1 MPESAIKRY
10 LPYTDRKGADV
21 SIADYDKIPNRFLS
35 TSVSKESQFE
45 RPYLGPGYRLMNLAP
60 PLTVAAPPIQA
71 PVFNML
77 NFLPWKFSSLTP
89 WEFSPWTPWP
99 PWPKIESP
107 DLPPTPWTPPRI
119 GSTRWLRYTRI
130 GFPPECSISLFPNS
144 GGCVGSGEEFSVR
157 VDFLGLFVTRGGVNI
172 TSRGEGEV
180 TIGQPETEGISQR
193 ATGVMGETAGVS
205 IICATYQ
212 ASYIALY
219 SFEYQKN
226 SSLVFGSV
234 GTIRVHSKH
243 TGTLDVVPHEL
254 WRNHSIQ
261 KAKVTLDCGCD
272 EFENCDAD
280 ECVACNYTIDEGT
293 TPQTIG
299 ADDNVTVTF
308 IPAGDCLES
317 STFSWSIEYPG
328 TPSQYGK
335 GFSVDA
341 ATTGSPSVGIT
352 TVSGDGVAF
361 VVMEDECGNTAKYE
375 LRCTA
380 GNWKLCVNNLTGTC
394 TDSEYCDPTDY
405 LVVTIDLHETG
416 AAGENHWSQI
426 YSECRNC
433 EYPACRGGSP
443 ECESRT
449 CSAPWFTKVVGCA
462 CDYLLRK
469 LWYWGR

>member
-10 LPYTDRKGADV
+10 LPYTDKKGFDV
-21 SIADYDKIPNRFLS
+21 SLADYAKIPNRFLG
-35 TSVSKESQFE
+35 TSSSKESQFE
-45 RPYLGPGYRLMNLAP
+45 KPFLGPGYRQMHLAP
-60 PLTVAAPPIQA
+60 PLTVAAPPTQD
-71 PVFNML
+71 
-77 NFLPWKFSSLTP
+77 LPFSTP
-89 WEFSPWTPWP
+89 GLSPWRFSPWTPWP
-99 PWPKIESP
+99 PWPKIEFQRP
-107 DLPPTPWTPPRI
+107 LPSPWTPPRK
-119 GSTRWLRYTRI
+119 GTSRWLRYTEI
-130 GFPPECSISLFPNS
+130 GFPPECSVSLWPNS
-144 GGCVGSGEEFSVR
+144 GGCVGSGEEFTVD
-157 VDFLGLFVTRGGVNI
+157 VDFIGSYVTQSGVNI

-180 TIGQPETEGISQR
+180 SIGQPEAAHGSQR
-193 ATGVMGETAGVS
+193 ATGIMGEAAGVS
-205 IICATYQ
+205 IICATYE
-212 ASYIALY
+212 ASYMALY

-226 SSLVFGSV
+226 SSLVFGAA
-234 GTIRVHSKH
+234 GTVRVNSKR

-254 WRNHSIQ
+254 WRNHTSQ
-261 KAKVTLDCGCD
+261 VAKVTLDCGCD

-308 IPAGDCLES
+308 VPAENCLES

-328 TPSQYGK
+328 TPNQYGK

-341 ATTGSPSVGIT
+341 ATTGAPSVGIT

-394 TDSEYCDPTDY
+394 TDSEYCDPLDT
-405 LVVTIDLHETG
+405 LVEDIVLVETG
-416 AAGENHWSQI
+416 ETGENHWSQV
-426 YSECRNC
+426 YTRCRNC
-433 EYPACRGGSP
+433 PYPECRAGS
-443 ECESRT
+443 EGCESRT
-449 CSAPWFTKVVGCA
+449 CSAPWFTKVMECGCN
-462 CDYLLRK
+462 YLLQR

>member
-10 LPYTDRKGADV
+10 LPYTDKKGFDV
-21 SIADYDKIPNRFLS
+21 SLADYAKIPNRFLG
-35 TSVSKESQFE
+35 TSSSKESQFE
-45 RPYLGPGYRLMNLAP
+45 RPFLGPGYRQMHLAP
-60 PLTVAAPPIQA
+60 PLTVAAPPTQDLA
-71 PVFNML
+71 FNTPG
-77 NFLPWKFSSLTP
+77 LPP
-89 WEFSPWTPWP
+89 WRFSPWTPWP
-99 PWPKIESP
+99 PWPKVPSP
-107 DLPPTPWTPPRI
+107 RPLPSPWVPPRE
-119 GSTRWLRYTRI
+119 GSSRWLKFTVL
-130 GFPPECSISLFPNS
+130 FPPPSCEISLWPNS
-144 GGCVGSGEEFSVR
+144 GGCVGSGEEF
-157 VDFLGLFVTRGGVNI
+157 DIDIDIDGVFSSPGTAII
-172 TSRGEGEV
+172 TTSGEGEV
-180 TIGQPETEGISQR
+180 STTSPQR
-193 ATGVMGETAGVS
+193 NVGGFSSTGEMGDVAGVS
-205 IICATYQ
+205 VICAEVDMTYLK
-212 ASYIALY
+212 SH
-219 SFEYQKN
+219 SFEFRSGTRPMWSKQ
-226 SSLVFGSV
+226 SMGFVLVGA
-234 GTIRVHSKH
+234 TKI
-243 TGTLDVVPHEL
+243 PPL
-254 WRNHSIQ
+254 WRNEKIEEAQ
-261 KAKVTLDCGCD
+261 ITLDCGCD
-272 EFENCDAD
+272 QFENCDAD
-280 ECVACNYTIDEGT
+280 VCVACNYTVDEGT

-299 ADDNVTVTF
+299 ADDNVTVSF
-308 IPAGDCLES
+308 VPAENCLES